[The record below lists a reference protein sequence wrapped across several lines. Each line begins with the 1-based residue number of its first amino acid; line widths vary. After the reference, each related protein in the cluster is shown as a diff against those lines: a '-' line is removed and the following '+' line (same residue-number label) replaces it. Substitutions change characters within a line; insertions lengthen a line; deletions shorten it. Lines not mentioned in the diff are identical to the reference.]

1 MNKISDLSAGKSFW
15 EIALLVTLSLA
26 VLFSQISVS
35 IVQSL
40 LTLSLVAW
48 IVLLVRKERR
58 FAAPV
63 FFWPLL
69 VYAGFSLLASA
80 FSVNPGVSFR
90 DDRELLLFVVVP
102 LVFTAFKKVEETELI
117 VAALLVSGFIN
128 VLYSIGYGFFKAV
141 PGQRVEGFMSHYMT
155 QAGLLVLFG
164 SVALGYVFFG
174 RGRHPLLWA
183 GSLVLAFY
191 ALVLTLTRSGWIG
204 LAVAAAVIVLLWKPK
219 TIVLLPILAALLFFA
234 APRTVRER
242 VTNSFNTKD
251 PMNRT
256 RIEYARAGAK
266 IIADYP
272 LLGCGPNT
280 VKMVFQNPK
289 YGLSETAKRN
299 VHLHSDIMQI
309 AAERGIVTLLAWLAF
324 VVSAFLAL
332 LKLARGRTT
341 PGRPLAAGA
350 LAALTAFFAA
360 GFFEF
365 NFGDSEVS
373 TLLLFIL
380 TLPFA
385 VSRLR

>member
-1 MNKISDLSAGKSFW
+1 MSRMKDLSAGKSVW
-15 EIALLVTLSLA
+15 EIGLLVTLSLA

-40 LTLSLVAW
+40 LTLALAAW
-48 IVLLVRKERR
+48 IILLIRKERR

-69 VYAGFSLLASA
+69 AYAGLSVLASA

-102 LVFTAFKKVEETELI
+102 MVYTAFKKAEETDLM
-117 VAALLVSGFIN
+117 VAALLSSGFIN
-128 VLYSIGYGFFKAV
+128 VLYSIGYGFIKAV
-141 PGQRVEGFMSHYMT
+141 PGQRVEGFMGHYMT

-164 SVALGYVFFG
+164 SVALGFVVFG

-191 ALVLTLTRSGWIG
+191 ALVLTLTRSGWVG
-204 LAVAAAVIVLLWKPK
+204 LAVAAAVVVLLWKPK
-219 TIVLLPILAALLFFA
+219 AIVLLPILVLALVFV
-234 APRTVRER
+234 APKTVRNR
-242 VTNSFNTKD
+242 ALSTFSLKD
-251 PMNRT
+251 PSNQYRV
-256 RIEYARAGAK
+256 EYARAGAK
-266 IIADYP
+266 IVADYP

-280 VKMVFQNPK
+280 VSMVFQNPK
-289 YGLSETAKRN
+289 YGLSEMAKRN
-299 VHLHSDIMQI
+299 VHLHSNVMQI
-309 AAERGIVTLLAWLAF
+309 AAERGVVTLLAWLAF
-324 VVSAFLAL
+324 VITAFISL
-332 LKLARGRTT
+332 LKLARKRGN
-341 PGRPLAAGA
+341 PARPLAAGA
-350 LAALTAFFAA
+350 LAALSAFFAA

-373 TLLLFIL
+373 TLLLIIL

-385 VSRLR
+385 AARTR